1 MSAQGQSVP
10 DIAHLLD
17 CSLEYVRTA
26 VTCSYGTH
34 LSDLDRVTLK
44 PAATRSR
51 IETLTLG
58 VGSYAQ

>member
-1 MSAQGQSVP
+1 MCRVP

-17 CSLEYVRTA
+17 CFLEYVGTA
-26 VTCSYGTH
+26 VTCSCGTH
-34 LSDLDRVTLK
+34 LSNLDRVTLN

-51 IETLTLG
+51 TGTLTLG